1 MAEIAIGKR
10 SCSRFGLSLPLL
22 MGVAVYAPLLFAAPA
37 LLGDPDTYWH
47 IATGRWIMEHGAV
60 PDRDVF
66 SFSMPGAP
74 WTPPEWLA
82 EIVIARLYD
91 HFGWA
96 GLVMAT
102 AASVAGALAILLRAL
117 LGSLAPVHALIATV
131 LAAMFVIPHL
141 LARPHILVLPILVWW
156 VAALVAART
165 ENRAP
170 SWLLV
175 PLMTLWANMHSSY
188 ALGLGLATLLAGE
201 ALLLAADRQTRLQ
214 ALRSWGFFIALSI
227 AASLVTPFGIDGLLL
242 PFKLTTMSTLGLI
255 KEWQS
260 PNFEHFEPLEIWI
273 IAVLFAAL
281 WLGWRLPPTR
291 VMILLLLLHMA
302 LRHGRYGELLGFLAP
317 LIVAPALGLQIAKHL
332 TLRPLSALDRAMSEL
347 AKPASPRG
355 IAIAG
360 AALLAVS
367 AVALWD
373 GAAREASAITP
384 KAAVAAVAAR
394 HLQGPVFNDYAFGGY
409 LVFAGIEPF
418 IDGRYF
424 YGDAF
429 IKRYVDATLLLSG
442 ELPQLLA
449 EYGIVWT
456 LLTPRNPAVV
466 LLDHLPGWRRFYT
479 DDIAVVHVHE
489 DQLGADNR

>member
-1 MAEIAIGKR
+1 
-10 SCSRFGLSLPLL
+10 
-22 MGVAVYAPLLFAAPA
+22 
-37 LLGDPDTYWH
+37 
-47 IATGRWIMEHGAV
+47 
-60 PDRDVF
+60 
-66 SFSMPGAP
+66 
-74 WTPPEWLA
+74 
-82 EIVIARLYD
+82 
-91 HFGWA
+91 
-96 GLVMAT
+96 
-102 AASVAGALAILLRAL
+102 
-117 LGSLAPVHALIATV
+117 
-131 LAAMFVIPHL
+131 

-201 ALLLAADRQTRLQ
+201 ALLLAPDRQTRLQ
-214 ALRSWGFFIALSI
+214 ALRSWGLFTALSI

-260 PNFEHFEPLEIWI
+260 PNFEHFEPLELWI

-291 VMILLLLLHMA
+291 VLILLLLLHMA

-317 LIVAPALGLQIAKHL
+317 LIVAPALGLQIAEHL
-332 TLRPLSALDRAMSEL
+332 TLRPLSALDRAMTEL